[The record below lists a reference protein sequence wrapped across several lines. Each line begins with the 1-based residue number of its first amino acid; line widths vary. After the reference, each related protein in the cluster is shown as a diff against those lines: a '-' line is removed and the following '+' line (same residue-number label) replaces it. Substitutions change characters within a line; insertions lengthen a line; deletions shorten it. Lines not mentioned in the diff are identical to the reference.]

1 MAEFQLAPSCP
12 THDTRRSRFTKE
24 REVLVVMSF
33 NIAQR
38 RPNTFYGAS
47 RKSSDS
53 REESGRAQKQR
64 RGEGVDLCSAVQI
77 VE

>member
-1 MAEFQLAPSCP
+1 MCTSAS
-12 THDTRRSRFTKE
+12 
-24 REVLVVMSF
+24 VVVH
-33 NIAQR
+33 
-38 RPNTFYGAS
+38 TCLS